1 MRRSSNE
8 IRRLKKVNTVYTI
21 ITLLLF
27 GLNFVVIV
35 VICILLKMK
44 TEEFD
49 FIMKIG
55 VGDLVL
61 NIIFII
67 FNFIHYLTYHI
78 EIDNTIKINII
89 INILFVFYML
99 AFGNGI
105 SFWICGC
112 IISCM
117 MTESYNVMNLYFSTP
132 DL

>member
-99 AFGNGI
+99 AFGNSI